1 MEFFHAQGEAERI
14 RAAADEAAA
23 PFDAAMRDSVRALED
38 IGETR
43 AGIASLTGL
52 SLSRV
57 REQLAEDAL
66 VPTARDSRTADS
78 ELPRE
83 QRDETSG
90 TKLDSAAAPVG
101 RSEL

>member
-23 PFDAAMRDSVRALED
+23 PFDAAMCDSVRALED

-52 SLSRV
+52 SVSRV
-57 REQLAEDAL
+57 REHLADGDLA
-66 VPTARDSRTADS
+66 PTARDSRTADS
-78 ELPRE
+78 GPPRE
-83 QRDETSG
+83 QRDKASG
-90 TKLDSAAAPVG
+90 TKLDSATAPVG